1 MAIRVEDIGK
11 RFHIRQRSRIL
22 GLHEALEETVT
33 APLRALTSRLSRPS
47 AEGAGQRRTAGQY
60 LWALRHVSFAV
71 SPGEALG
78 IVGPNGAGKSV
89 LLRVLSRVTRPTEG
103 RAELHGRVGSIL
115 LVGTGFHPELTGREN
130 IYLNG
135 AILGLTKA
143 AIDRKFDD
151 IVAFAEVAPFL
162 DTPLKHYSSG
172 MQVRLGF
179 AVAVHLDA
187 DILLIDE
194 VLAVAD
200 EAFQQKCQQKLQQVK
215 EAGRTV
221 LIVSHNMELIQNL
234 CARAILLEQGRILLD
249 GPAEEVALHYLELS
263 RARSG
268 AGR

>member
-11 RFHIRQRSRIL
+11 RFRIRQRSRIL

-47 AEGAGQRRTAGQY
+47 AGGADQRRTAGQY

-71 SPGEALG
+71 SPGEVLG

-89 LLRVLSRVTRPTEG
+89 LLRILSRVTRPTEG
-103 RAELHGRVGSIL
+103 RAELHGRVGSVL

-263 RARSG
+263 RARSS